1 MNYKFERISLDEF
14 ELIYKKNDEE
24 KKIPFKRTVKIAE
37 MLEGIT
43 AEAKFKLA
51 DFLTKKGKTKDDLVI
66 KKDLGNGKIIYDES
80 NYLQLENQFIQEEQ
94 ILTINKIIEKSFN
107 MNMIKLFE
115 ELGVDATST
124 DPVLNKEMY
133 LFGQK
138 LMTVLTQP
146 DDDTPSSEDNK
157 QL

>member
-1 MNYKFERISLDEF
+1 MDYEFKKISLDDY
-14 ELIYKKNDEE
+14 ELIYKKNGEE
-24 KKIPFKRTVKIAE
+24 KKIPFKRTVGIAE

-66 KKDLGNGKIIYDES
+66 KKDLGNGKIIYDET

-107 MNMIKLFE
+107 MNIIELFKE
-115 ELGVDATST
+115 IGENPEDTNPELGKD
-124 DPVLNKEMY
+124 MQ
-133 LFGQK
+133 LFGEK
-138 LMTVLTQP
+138 LITILVKG
-146 DDDTPSSEDNK
+146 DDDTPSIENNK
-157 QL
+157 